1 MTDGREAARR
11 PARAPLRPRSRRRWA
26 IAGGVAACWVV
37 AEVMTHSAVV
47 ATVLLAAIAGL
58 GVASVAGLRA
68 MGFTRDHPWLQRIA
82 SRPWRDGQDVL
93 SAALRHLSD
102 VFVVTPSGSLLAPS
116 VVEVQ
121 LNPGDLL
128 SLRERM
134 ELDVVCA
141 SATEVYEDMVAAR
154 GARFAGPGR
163 ADVYVVPDDS
173 VPQGRY
179 RLRQGIPVSGGPV
192 SGTPVSGT
200 PDLQYP
206 PDPWGTSDI
215 EYTHV
220 AREYDADGSGQ
231 SGSQSD
237 SSVTVMEQTR
247 PAIPALRLVTG
258 SAVAETT
265 MSGARAGRGPVELV
279 LPGEPTISRVHARFT
294 FSAGRWWITNQ
305 GRNGL
310 CLNGAPVTDQQPLS
324 DGDAIRWGTRTDA
337 VQSRVEIG

>member
-1 MTDGREAARR
+1 MTDGGEAARR

-37 AEVMTHSAVV
+37 AEMMTHSAIV

-58 GVASVAGLRA
+58 GVAGVGGLRA
-68 MGFTRDHPWLQRIA
+68 MGFTRDHPWLRRIA

-116 VVEVQ
+116 VVEIQ

-134 ELDVVCA
+134 ELDVVCV
-141 SATEVYEDMVAAR
+141 SATEVYEEMVAAR

-192 SGTPVSGT
+192 SGGPVASA
-200 PDLQYP
+200 PDPQYP
-206 PDPWGTSDI
+206 RDPWGTSDI

-220 AREYDADGSGQ
+220 ACEYDAGGGQ
-231 SGSQSD
+231 SGPRPD
-237 SSVTVMEQTR
+237 STVTVMEQTR

-258 SAVAETT
+258 SSVAETT

-294 FSAGRWWITNQ
+294 FSAGRWWIANQ

-310 CLNGAPVTDQQPLS
+310 RLNGAAVTDQQPLS
-324 DGDAIRWGTRTDA
+324 DGDAIRWGTRADA